1 MTGNW
6 KYAVLFPADGQGK
19 KRGIEGSGTG
29 WVLITRCLGSL
40 YTGQATP
47 SSSCV
52 TMIFCLN
59 VCVCVC
65 VERVGGLRVCVD
77 VRASVRACV
86 CVCVC
91 ESFYIFPV

>member
-65 VERVGGLRVCVD
+65 VCGEGRGPACVCGCARERARV
-77 VRASVRACV
+77 CV
-86 CVCVC
+86 CVCV
-91 ESFYIFPV
+91 